1 MLLAS
6 IPSPSSRFLVNS
18 GPLHIRW
25 YGLLLALGVLVGS
38 TIARRELRRRSID
51 PDLTYAVALWVV
63 PFGLIGAR
71 LYHVATDWSTRFAG
85 HWERIPQVWE
95 GGLGIYGALI
105 GGMLGGAIAAR
116 RYGIAL
122 PVLLDC
128 IAPGTAVAQALGR
141 FGNYFNQELF
151 GGPTNLPWGLEISL
165 PNRPPGYTQYSTF
178 QPTFLYESLW
188 CLIVAAIVLEVSRR
202 AWTRLPGGALL
213 CLYLSLYSA
222 GRFFVEGLRIDP
234 AHQIGPLRLNQ
245 VVAAVVFLTAGAA
258 FVALVHRGGPPRLG
272 SSHGMPAASG
282 TPGPSSGGSSRRRGG

>member
-1 MLLAS
+1 VPFAS
-6 IPSPSSRFLVNS
+6 IPSPSSRFLVDS

-25 YGLLLALGVLVGS
+25 YGLLLALGVLLGS
-38 TIARRELRRRSID
+38 GIARRELRRRSIE

-63 PFGLIGAR
+63 PLGLIGAR

-95 GGLGIYGALI
+95 GGLGIYGALL

-128 IAPGTAVAQALGR
+128 IAPGTALAQALGR

-151 GGPTNLPWGLEISL
+151 GGPTKLPWALEISL
-165 PNRPPGYTQYSTF
+165 PNRPAGYERYSTF

-188 CLIVAAIVLEVSRR
+188 CLIVAGIVLYVSRR
-202 AWTRLPGGALL
+202 AWTRLPGGTLL
-213 CLYLSLYSA
+213 CLYLALYSA

-234 AHQIGPLRLNQ
+234 AHEIGPLRLNQ
-245 VVAAVVFLTAGAA
+245 VVAALVFVVAGSA
-258 FVALVHRGGPPRLG
+258 FVVLVRRGGPPRLG
-272 SSHGMPAASG
+272 EIAPAPASE
-282 TPGPSSGGSSRRRGG
+282 SGGSG

>member
-25 YGLLLALGVLVGS
+25 YGLLLALGVLAGS
-38 TIARRELRRRSID
+38 LIARRELRRRSID
-51 PDLTYAVALWVV
+51 PDLTYAIALWVV

-85 HWERIPQVWE
+85 HWERIPLVWQ
-95 GGLGIYGALI
+95 GGLGIYGALF
-105 GGMLGGAIAAR
+105 GGMLGAAIAAR

-128 IAPGTAVAQALGR
+128 IAPGAAVAQALGR

-151 GGPTNLPWGLEISL
+151 GGPTKLPWGLEIS
-165 PNRPPGYTQYSTF
+165 PANRPPGYTQYSTF

-188 CLIVAAIVLEVSRR
+188 CLIVAGIVLAVSRR
-202 AWTRLPGGALL
+202 AWMRLPGGTLL
-213 CLYLSLYSA
+213 ALYLSLYSA
-222 GRFFVEGLRIDP
+222 GRFFIEGMRIDP
-234 AHQIGPLRLNQ
+234 AHEIGPLRLNQ
-245 VVAAVVFLTAGAA
+245 VVAAVVFFGAGAV
-258 FVALVHRGGPPRLG
+258 FVVLARRGGPPRLRTSAPHASG
-272 SSHGMPAASG
+272 SSG
-282 TPGPSSGGSSRRRGG
+282 

>member
-1 MLLAS
+1 VLLAS
-6 IPSPSSRFLVNS
+6 IPSPSSRFIVDS

-25 YGLLLALGVLVGS
+25 YGLLLALGVLAGS
-38 TIARRELRRRSID
+38 LIARRELRRRGID

-95 GGLGIYGALI
+95 GGLGIYGALL
-105 GGMLGGAIAAR
+105 GGILGGAIAAR
-116 RYGIAL
+116 RYGIPL

-128 IAPGTAVAQALGR
+128 IAPGTAIAQALGR

-151 GGPTNLPWGLEISL
+151 GGPTKLPWGLEISL
-165 PNRPPGYTQYSTF
+165 QNRPPGYTQYSTF

-188 CLIVAAIVLEVSRR
+188 CLVVAGIVLEVSRR
-202 AWTRLPGGALL
+202 AWRRLPAGALL
-213 CLYLSLYSA
+213 CLYLALYSA

-234 AHQIGPLRLNQ
+234 AHEIGPLRLNQ
-245 VVAAVVFLTAGAA
+245 VVAAVVFLAAGTA
-258 FVALVHRGGPPRLG
+258 FVVLVRRGPRRLET
-272 SSHGMPAASG
+272 SG
-282 TPGPSSGGSSRRRGG
+282 SGG